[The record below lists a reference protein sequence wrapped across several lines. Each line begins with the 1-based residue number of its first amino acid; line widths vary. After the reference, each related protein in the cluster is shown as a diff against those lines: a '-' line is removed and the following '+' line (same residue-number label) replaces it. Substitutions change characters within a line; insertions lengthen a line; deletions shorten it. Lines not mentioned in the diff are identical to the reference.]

1 VTKID
6 FLNDENY
13 GYIEHSEEFKF
24 GMSNN
29 LADNLPMKENYF
41 ETEFKQLK
49 NNVMKYIFVLAVF
62 VFTFQVAEA
71 QYVQP
76 GQEKPFIEVVGNGE
90 MEIVP
95 NEIYISFTLKER
107 MDGKK
112 KITIEDQEK
121 ELKKQLQKAGFDLSN
136 LSLSDAS
143 AGFVPVK
150 RKKQEVLTAKNY
162 ILKVAT
168 TTEVASAFDVLDSVE
183 ALNADISRVAHSE
196 IEKYRKEVKIMAVK
210 AAKEKAGYLLEA
222 IGEIVGKP
230 LMIQERESYD
240 DVMPVANYRMKAM
253 GAMADSEMAP
263 EELPELSFQKIKL
276 KYSVFARFEIK

>member
-1 VTKID
+1 
-6 FLNDENY
+6 
-13 GYIEHSEEFKF
+13 
-24 GMSNN
+24 
-29 LADNLPMKENYF
+29 MKQILIL
-41 ETEFKQLK
+41 TLL
-49 NNVMKYIFVLAVF
+49 VLAF
-62 VFTFQVAEA
+62 LVAEA

-76 GQEKPFIEVVGNGE
+76 GQEKPHIEVVGVGE
-90 MEIVP
+90 LEIVP

-150 RKKQEVLTAKNY
+150 RKKQEVLTSKNY
-162 ILKVAT
+162 IIKVAT
-168 TTEVASAFDVLDSVE
+168 TTEVADVFDVLDTVE

-196 IEKYRKEVKIMAVK
+196 IEKYRKEVKIIAVK

-222 IGEIVGKP
+222 IGESVGKP
-230 LMIQERESYD
+230 LMIQERETYD
-240 DVMPVANYRMKAM
+240 DVMPIVNYRMKAM
-253 GAMADSEMAP
+253 GAMADSEMVQ

>member
-1 VTKID
+1 
-6 FLNDENY
+6 
-13 GYIEHSEEFKF
+13 
-24 GMSNN
+24 
-29 LADNLPMKENYF
+29 MKSI
-41 ETEFKQLK
+41 L
-49 NNVMKYIFVLAVF
+49 ILSVLVF
-62 VFTFQVAEA
+62 AFMVAEA

-76 GQEKPFIEVVGNGE
+76 GQENPFIEVVGNSE

-121 ELKKQLQKAGFDLSN
+121 ELKKQLQKAGFDLTN

-150 RKKQEVLTAKNY
+150 RKKQEVFTSKNY
-162 ILKVAT
+162 ILKMAT
-168 TTEVASAFDVLDSVE
+168 TTEVASAFDVLDTVE

-210 AAKEKAGYLLEA
+210 AAREKAGYLLEA
-222 IGEIVGKP
+222 IDELVGKP
-230 LMIQERESYD
+230 LMIQERETYD
-240 DVMPVANYRMKAM
+240 DVMPLANYRMKAM
-253 GAMADSEMAP
+253 STMADSEMAP

>member
-1 VTKID
+1 
-6 FLNDENY
+6 
-13 GYIEHSEEFKF
+13 
-24 GMSNN
+24 
-29 LADNLPMKENYF
+29 
-41 ETEFKQLK
+41 
-49 NNVMKYIFVLAVF
+49 MKYIFVLAVF
-62 VFTFQVAEA
+62 VFTFQVAKA

-76 GQEKPFIEVVGNGE
+76 GQEKPFIEVVGNSE
-90 MEIVP
+90 MEIIP

-121 ELKKQLQKAGFDLSN
+121 ELKKQLQKAGFDLAN

-150 RKKQEVLTAKNY
+150 RKKQEVLTSKNY
-162 ILKVAT
+162 ILKMAT
-168 TTEVASAFDVLDSVE
+168 TTEVASAFDVLDTVE

-222 IGEIVGKP
+222 IDESVGKP
-230 LMIQERESYD
+230 LMIQERETYD
-240 DVMPVANYRMKAM
+240 DVMPLANYRMKAM
-253 GAMADSEMAP
+253 STMADSEMAT

>member
-1 VTKID
+1 
-6 FLNDENY
+6 
-13 GYIEHSEEFKF
+13 
-24 GMSNN
+24 
-29 LADNLPMKENYF
+29 
-41 ETEFKQLK
+41 
-49 NNVMKYIFVLAVF
+49 MKYLLILTVF
-62 VFTFQVAEA
+62 VFTFRLAEA

-76 GQEKPFIEVVGNGE
+76 GQEKPYIEVVGNSE

-121 ELKKQLQKAGFDLSN
+121 ELKKQLQKAGFDLAN

-162 ILKVAT
+162 IIKVAT
-168 TTEVASAFDVLDSVE
+168 TTEVASVFDVLDSVE

-222 IGEIVGKP
+222 IGESVGKP

-253 GAMADSEMAP
+253 EVMAESDMAP

>member
-1 VTKID
+1 MRTMKTTRTMKNILLIALLV
-6 FLNDENY
+6 
-13 GYIEHSEEFKF
+13 F
-24 GMSNN
+24 GIC
-29 LADNLPMKENYF
+29 K
-41 ETEFKQLK
+41 
-49 NNVMKYIFVLAVF
+49 
-62 VFTFQVAEA
+62 AEA

-107 MDGKK
+107 MDGRN
-112 KITIEDQEK
+112 KITIETQEK
-121 ELKKQLQKAGFDLSN
+121 EMKKQLQKAGFDLEK
-136 LSLSDAS
+136 LSLADAS
-143 AGFVPVK
+143 AGFVTVK
-150 RKKQEVLTAKNY
+150 RKKQEVLTSKNY

-168 TTEVASAFDVLDSVE
+168 TNEVASAFDVLDSVE
-183 ALNADISRVAHSE
+183 ALNADITRVAHSE
-196 IEKYRKEVKIMAVK
+196 IEKYRKEVKIIAVK

-222 IGEIVGKP
+222 IGESVGKP

-240 DVMPVANYRMKAM
+240 DVMPMANYRMKAM
-253 GAMADSEMAP
+253 GAMADSEMAQ

>member
-1 VTKID
+1 
-6 FLNDENY
+6 
-13 GYIEHSEEFKF
+13 
-24 GMSNN
+24 
-29 LADNLPMKENYF
+29 
-41 ETEFKQLK
+41 
-49 NNVMKYIFVLAVF
+49 MKYIFVLAVF
-62 VFTFQVAEA
+62 VFTFQVANA

-76 GQEKPFIEVVGNGE
+76 GEEKPFIEVVGNSE
-90 MEIVP
+90 MEIIP

-121 ELKKQLQKAGFDLSN
+121 ELKKQLQKAGFDLAN

-150 RKKQEVLTAKNY
+150 RKKQEVLTSKNY
-162 ILKVAT
+162 ILKMAT
-168 TTEVASAFDVLDSVE
+168 TTEVASAFDVLDTVE

-222 IGEIVGKP
+222 IDESVGKP
-230 LMIQERESYD
+230 LMIQERETYD
-240 DVMPVANYRMKAM
+240 DVMPLANYRMKAM
-253 GAMADSEMAP
+253 STMADSEMAP